1 MKEKVFNISVAV
13 LIAVALAL
21 TIFNYTNEDVLL
33 EPPEMG
39 MADRFGG
46 VGAYPNY
53 PAPVSSDSDADLGCS
68 ASLMDNPEYLKES
81 SLYEAEGWG
90 IGDYSGCPFR
100 QGTWVLAREGGLKVM
115 ELEFGQK
122 GALVGFTYYQSFTR
136 PKGPDFRIFEFD
148 GNRSESK
155 YMISPPI
162 PQNGIVKLDNL
173 VSLVEE
179 QVSSDGGSISM
190 GVGRLGYRS
199 PSFIAL
205 VDNWNYCYNGKIYYH
220 GKFLDINQYSVDE
233 KQPNSPT
240 LRHGLNSFT
249 PARKDDYFSQTCGD
263 GLYDINYNYGKP
275 T

>member
-68 ASLMDNPEYLKES
+68 ASLMDNPEYLKE
-81 SLYEAEGWG
+81 
-90 IGDYSGCPFR
+90 
-100 QGTWVLAREGGLKVM
+100 M